1 MMRVISSVVAVLL
14 CVLLVVGCQP
24 EQQVAPPVQPPELQA
39 PIIATEQE
47 QLLAEILEYTKQT
60 GSTLEELAEEA
71 RRREAL
77 AQAPSGVGA
86 VDEDLRVAKA
96 LVAAAR
102 SGAANKQAEKT
113 AAALGRLV
121 ATLRALRAE
130 IPAAVIAQHLERI
143 AQHLERGLIAISNL
157 PAQQAVSAASS
168 SLLAAIDTAMQAPA
182 PLVPEVVDSVE
193 RAKGKVDDE
202 QLQKAAEQILEI
214 LAELRD
220 DATVKL
226 LDTASG
232 SVRGAQDALQ
242 RAAWPVLIAELDQLE
257 TMLSQLQEK
266 IGEETTVIAGEQE
279 PEAAEDAE
287 AAEPEE
293 EPGSEPRAESEAERP
308 PSRPAAP
315 E

>member
-1 MMRVISSVVAVLL
+1 MRVIGSVVAVVL
-14 CVLLVVGCQP
+14 CILVIVGCQP
-24 EQQVAPPVQPPELQA
+24 EQQVAPTGPPQSPEPQV
-39 PIIATEQE
+39 PRISTEQE
-47 QLLAEILEYTKQT
+47 QLLEEILEYTKQT

-77 AQAPSGVGA
+77 AQAPSGVEA

-130 IPAAVIAQHLERI
+130 IPAAVIAQHLER
-143 AQHLERGLIAISNL
+143 ALIAISNL

-168 SLLAAIDTAMQAPA
+168 SLLAAMDTAMQAPA
-182 PLVPEVVDSVE
+182 PLVPEVVDSIE

-202 QLQKAAEQILEI
+202 QLQKGADQILEI
-214 LAELRD
+214 LDQLCN
-220 DATVKL
+220 DATVEL

-242 RAAWPVLIAELDQLE
+242 RTAWPVLIAELDQLE
-257 TMLSQLQEK
+257 AMLSQLQEK
-266 IGEETTVIAGEQE
+266 IGEETTVIGAEQE
-279 PEAAEDAE
+279 PAAAGAEEE
-287 AAEPEE
+287 AAEPGE
-293 EPGSEPRAESEAERP
+293 EAEAEMPEARP
-308 PSRPAAP
+308 QPA
-315 E
+315 EE

>member
-1 MMRVISSVVAVLL
+1 MRVIGSVVAVVL
-14 CVLLVVGCQP
+14 CILVIVGCQP
-24 EQQVAPPVQPPELQA
+24 EQRVAPTVPPTLPEPQA
-39 PIIATEQE
+39 PRISTEQE
-47 QLLAEILEYTKQT
+47 QLLEEILEYTKQT

-77 AQAPSGVGA
+77 AQAPSGVEA

-113 AAALGRLV
+113 TAALGRLV

-130 IPAAVIAQHLERI
+130 IPAAVIAQHLER
-143 AQHLERGLIAISNL
+143 ALIAISNL
-157 PAQQAVSAASS
+157 PAPQAVSAASS

-193 RAKGKVDDE
+193 RAKSRVDDE
-202 QLQKAAEQILEI
+202 QLQHGGEQILEI
-214 LAELRD
+214 LDRLRD
-220 DATVKL
+220 DATVEL
-226 LDTASG
+226 LDTANG

-257 TMLSQLQEK
+257 AMLSQLQEK
-266 IGEETTVIAGEQE
+266 IGEETTVIGAEQE
-279 PEAAEDAE
+279 PAAAGAE
-287 AAEPEE
+287 EQPAAEP
-293 EPGSEPRAESEAERP
+293 GAEGEAEMPEARP
-308 PSRPAAP
+308 QPA
-315 E
+315 EE

>member
-1 MMRVISSVVAVLL
+1 MLVI
-14 CVLLVVGCQP
+14 VGCQP
-24 EQQVAPPVQPPELQA
+24 EQQVAPTVPLQAPELQA
-39 PIIATEQE
+39 PRISTEQE
-47 QLLAEILEYTKQT
+47 QLLEEILEYTKQT

-113 AAALGRLV
+113 TAALGRLV

-130 IPAAVIAQHLERI
+130 IPAAVIAQHLER
-143 AQHLERGLIAISNL
+143 ALIAISNL

-182 PLVPEVVDSVE
+182 PLVPEVVDSIE

-202 QLQKAAEQILEI
+202 QLQPAAEQVLEI

-257 TMLSQLQEK
+257 AMLSQLQEK

-279 PEAAEDAE
+279 AAATGAEQEPAAKPGAETTTESPEAN
-287 AAEPEE
+287 
-293 EPGSEPRAESEAERP
+293 P
-308 PSRPAAP
+308 PAP

>member
-1 MMRVISSVVAVLL
+1 MRIIGSVVAVVL

-24 EQQVAPPVQPPELQA
+24 EQQVVPTVQPPELQA
-39 PIIATEQE
+39 PRIPTEQE

-96 LVAAAR
+96 LTAAAR
-102 SGAANKQAEKT
+102 SGAANKQAEET
-113 AAALGRLV
+113 GAVLARLEL
-121 ATLRALRAE
+121 ALRALRAE
-130 IPAAVIAQHLERI
+130 IPAAVIAQHLER
-143 AQHLERGLIAISNL
+143 ALVAISYL

-168 SLLAAIDTAMQAPA
+168 SLLAAIDTAIQAPA
-182 PLVPEVVDSVE
+182 PLVPEVVDSIE

-202 QLQKAAEQILEI
+202 QLQKAAEQVLEI

-257 TMLSQLQEK
+257 AMLSQLQEK

-279 PEAAEDAE
+279 PAAAEEAE
-287 AAEPEE
+287 AVGAE
-293 EPGSEPRAESEAERP
+293 EAE
-308 PSRPAAP
+308 ADAP
-315 E
+315 EARPESAEE

>member
-1 MMRVISSVVAVLL
+1 MRVIGSVVAVVL
-14 CVLLVVGCQP
+14 CILVIVGCQP
-24 EQQVAPPVQPPELQA
+24 EQQVAPTVPPPLPEPQA
-39 PIIATEQE
+39 PRISTEQE
-47 QLLAEILEYTKQT
+47 QLLEEILEYTKQT

-77 AQAPSGVGA
+77 AQAPSGVEA

-102 SGAANKQAEKT
+102 SGAANKQAEQT
-113 AAALGRLV
+113 TAALGRLV

-130 IPAAVIAQHLERI
+130 IPAAVIAQHLER
-143 AQHLERGLIAISNL
+143 ALIAISNL

-182 PLVPEVVDSVE
+182 PLVPEVVDAVE
-193 RAKGKVDDE
+193 RAKSRVDDE
-202 QLQKAAEQILEI
+202 QLQPGGEQILEI

-226 LDTASG
+226 LDTASR

-242 RAAWPVLIAELDQLE
+242 RGAWPVLIAELDQLE
-257 TMLSQLQEK
+257 VMLSQLQEK

-279 PEAAEDAE
+279 PAEVEEAEEE
-287 AAEPEE
+287 AAEPGE
-293 EPGSEPRAESEAERP
+293 EAEAETPEARTE
-308 PSRPAAP
+308 AA
-315 E
+315 EH

>member
-1 MMRVISSVVAVLL
+1 MMRVIGSVVAVGL

-39 PIIATEQE
+39 PRISTEQE
-47 QLLAEILEYTKQT
+47 QLLEEILAYTKQT

-77 AQAPSGVGA
+77 AQAPSGVEA

-121 ATLRALRAE
+121 ATVRTLRAE
-130 IPAAVIAQHLERI
+130 IPAAVIAQHLER
-143 AQHLERGLIAISNL
+143 ALIAISNL

-182 PLVPEVVDSVE
+182 PLVPEVVDSIE

-202 QLQKAAEQILEI
+202 QLQKAAEQVLEI
-214 LAELRD
+214 LADLQEGT
-220 DATVKL
+220 TVEL

-257 TMLSQLQEK
+257 AMLSHLQEK

-279 PEAAEDAE
+279 PTVAE
-287 AAEPEE
+287 AAGAEE
-293 EPGSEPRAESEAERP
+293 EPGSEPRAESEAEMP
-308 PSRPAAP
+308 PSRPAAS

>member
-77 AQAPSGVGA
+77 AQAPSGVEA

-130 IPAAVIAQHLERI
+130 IPAAVIAQHLER
-143 AQHLERGLIAISNL
+143 GLIAISNL

-182 PLVPEVVDSVE
+182 PLVPEVVDSIE

-202 QLQKAAEQILEI
+202 QLQQGAEQVLEI
-214 LAELRD
+214 LDQLRD
-220 DATVKL
+220 DGTVEL

-242 RAAWPVLIAELDQLE
+242 RSAWPVLIAELDQLE
-257 TMLSQLQEK
+257 AMLSQLQEK

-279 PEAAEDAE
+279 PAAVEDAE
-287 AAEPEE
+287 A
-293 EPGSEPRAESEAERP
+293 EPGEEAE
-308 PSRPAAP
+308 AEAP
-315 E
+315 QT

>member
-1 MMRVISSVVAVLL
+1 MRIIGSVVAVVL

-24 EQQVAPPVQPPELQA
+24 EQQVVPPVQPPELQA
-39 PIIATEQE
+39 PGIPTEQE
-47 QLLAEILEYTKQT
+47 QLLEEILEYTKQT

-77 AQAPSGVGA
+77 AQAPSGVDA

-102 SGAANKQAEKT
+102 SGAANKQAEET
-113 AAALGRLV
+113 TAALGRLV

-130 IPAAVIAQHLERI
+130 IPAAVIAQHLER
-143 AQHLERGLIAISNL
+143 ALIAISNL

-202 QLQKAAEQILEI
+202 QLQQGGEQILEI
-214 LAELRD
+214 LDQLRD
-220 DATVKL
+220 DATVEL

-257 TMLSQLQEK
+257 AMLSQLQEK
-266 IGEETTVIAGEQE
+266 IGEETTVIAGEQKPAE
-279 PEAAEDAE
+279 AEDAE
-287 AAEPEE
+287 A
-293 EPGSEPRAESEAERP
+293 EPGEEAEAEMSEARP
-308 PSRPAAP
+308 QSA
-315 E
+315 EH

>member
-130 IPAAVIAQHLERI
+130 IPAAVIAQHLER
-143 AQHLERGLIAISNL
+143 GLIAISNL

-202 QLQKAAEQILEI
+202 QLQKAAEQVLEI